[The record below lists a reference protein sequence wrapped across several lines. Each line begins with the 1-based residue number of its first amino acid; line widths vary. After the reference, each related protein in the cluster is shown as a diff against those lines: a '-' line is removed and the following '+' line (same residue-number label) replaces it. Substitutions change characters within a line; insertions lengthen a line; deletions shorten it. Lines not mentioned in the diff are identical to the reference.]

1 MRNVDPQRK
10 WESLK
15 LPDRR
20 EPFRKLIIA
29 EGTNVVVLRDVPNH
43 DGGVAHPRGAV
54 GTVILSPANANDL
67 YRVQFVD
74 GGEASLLPRE
84 ITMLAKY
91 QEGSVQYSNA
101 EIDTGELYDRVLFQC
116 IIGSQAYG
124 LADDAS
130 DIDRR
135 GFFLPT
141 ADSHW
146 SLSGVPEQIECHET
160 QEAYW
165 EIQKFIVLA
174 LKANPNVLECLY
186 SPLVE
191 MMTPLAS
198 ELIESREMFLSK
210 LVFQTYNGYVASQ
223 FKKMES
229 DMRNKGSVKWKHA
242 MHLIRLLI
250 SGIDVLKHAYVPV
263 DVGKH
268 RDSLLAIKRGELDWQ
283 EIESLRLGLHRD
295 FSAAFT
301 HTRLPEKPD
310 FRRAEAFLIRARRA
324 ALEPGLP

>member
-1 MRNVDPQRK
+1 LKLPDRSDPQRK
-10 WESLK
+10 W
-15 LPDRR
+15 
-20 EPFRKLIIA
+20 IIA
-29 EGTNVVVLRDVPNH
+29 EGTQIVVLRDVRNT

-54 GTVILSPANANDL
+54 GTVVESPSEGSHS
-67 YRVQFVD
+67 YRVQFLD
-74 GGEASLLPRE
+74 GIVESLLPRE
-84 ITMLAKY
+84 ITMLTKY
-91 QEGSVQYSNA
+91 QGGSLQDSVAILDSS
-101 EIDTGELYDRVLFQC
+101 EWYDRVLFQC

-135 GFFLPT
+135 GFFLPS
-141 ADSHW
+141 ADAHW
-146 SLSGVPEQIECHET
+146 SLSGVPEQIECDET

-165 EIQKFIVLA
+165 ELQKFIVLA

-191 MMTPLAS
+191 KLTPLAQ

-229 DMRNKGSVKWKHA
+229 DIRNKGSVKWKHA

-250 SGIDVLKHAYVPV
+250 SGIEVLKHAYVPV
-263 DVGKH
+263 DVGSH
-268 RDSLLAIKRGELDWQ
+268 RDTLLAIKRGELDWK
-283 EIESLRLGLHRD
+283 EIDALRLSFHQD
-295 FSAAFT
+295 FSTAFA
-301 HTRLPEKPD
+301 HTRLPERPD
-310 FRRAEAFLIRARRA
+310 YHRADAFLIRARRA

>member
-1 MRNVDPQRK
+1 L
-10 WESLK
+10 S
-15 LPDRR
+15 DRIK
-20 EPFRKLIIA
+20 PHSKLIIS
-29 EGTNVVVLRDVPNH
+29 EGTQIVVLRDVRSSE
-43 DGGVAHPRGAV
+43 GRILHPRGAV
-54 GTVILSPANANDL
+54 GTVIKSPVDWNHA
-67 YRVQFVD
+67 YRVRFLD
-74 GGEASLLPRE
+74 GTEESLLPRE

-91 QEGSVQYSNA
+91 QSGSIQASMANH
-101 EIDTGELYDRVLFQC
+101 DKSELYDRVLFQC

-141 ADSHW
+141 ANAHW
-146 SLSGVPEQIECHET
+146 SLNGVPEQIECHET

-165 EIQKFIVLA
+165 ELQKFIVLA

-191 MMTPLAS
+191 KTTPLAQ
-198 ELIESREMFLSK
+198 ELIELREMFLSK

-229 DMRNKGSVKWKHA
+229 DIRNKGSVKWKHA

-250 SGIDVLKHAYVPV
+250 SGIDVLKHACVPV
-263 DVGKH
+263 DVGSH
-268 RDSLLAIKRGELDWQ
+268 RDTLLAIKRGELDWQ
-283 EIESLRLGLHRD
+283 EIEALRLSLHRD
-295 FSAAFT
+295 FSTAFA
-301 HTRLPEKPD
+301 HTRLPERPD
-310 FRRAEAFLIRARRA
+310 HHRADAFLIRARRA

>member
-1 MRNVDPQRK
+1 LPDRSDPQRK
-10 WESLK
+10 W
-15 LPDRR
+15 
-20 EPFRKLIIA
+20 IIA
-29 EGTNVVVLRDVPNH
+29 EGTQIVVLRDVRNT

-54 GTVILSPANANDL
+54 GTVVESPSEGSHS
-67 YRVQFVD
+67 YRVQFLD
-74 GGEASLLPRE
+74 GIVESLLPRE
-84 ITMLAKY
+84 ITMLTKY
-91 QEGSVQYSNA
+91 QGGSLQDSVAILDSS
-101 EIDTGELYDRVLFQC
+101 EWYDRVLFQC

-135 GFFLPT
+135 GFFLPS
-141 ADSHW
+141 ADAHW
-146 SLSGVPEQIECHET
+146 SLSGVPEQIECDET

-165 EIQKFIVLA
+165 ELQKFIVLA

-191 MMTPLAS
+191 KLTPLAQ

-229 DMRNKGSVKWKHA
+229 DIRNKGSVKWKHA

-250 SGIDVLKHAYVPV
+250 SGIEVLKHAYVPV
-263 DVGKH
+263 DVGSH
-268 RDSLLAIKRGELDWQ
+268 RDTLLAIKRGELDWK
-283 EIESLRLGLHRD
+283 EIDALRLSFHQD
-295 FSAAFT
+295 FSTAFA
-301 HTRLPEKPD
+301 HTRLPERPD
-310 FRRAEAFLIRARRA
+310 YHRADAFLIRARRA

>member
-1 MRNVDPQRK
+1 MPDRSDPQRK
-10 WESLK
+10 W
-15 LPDRR
+15 
-20 EPFRKLIIA
+20 IIA
-29 EGTNVVVLRDVPNH
+29 EGTQIVVLRDVRNT

-54 GTVILSPANANDL
+54 GTVVESPSKGSHS
-67 YRVQFVD
+67 YRVQFLD
-74 GGEASLLPRE
+74 GIVESLLPRE
-84 ITMLAKY
+84 ITMLTKY
-91 QEGSVQYSNA
+91 QGGSLQDSVAILDAS
-101 EIDTGELYDRVLFQC
+101 EWYDRVLFQC

-135 GFFLPT
+135 GFFLPS
-141 ADSHW
+141 ADAHW
-146 SLSGVPEQIECHET
+146 SLSGVPEQIECDET

-165 EIQKFIVLA
+165 ELKKFIVLA

-191 MMTPLAS
+191 KLTPLAQ

-229 DMRNKGSVKWKHA
+229 DIRNKGSVKWKHA

-250 SGIDVLKHAYVPV
+250 SGIEVLKHAYVPV
-263 DVGKH
+263 DVGSH
-268 RDSLLAIKRGELDWQ
+268 RDTLLAIKRGELDWK
-283 EIESLRLGLHRD
+283 EIDALRLSFHQH
-295 FSAAFT
+295 FSTAFA
-301 HTRLPEKPD
+301 HTRLPERPD
-310 FRRAEAFLIRARRA
+310 YHRADAFLIRARRA

>member
-1 MRNVDPQRK
+1 MVLQRRWEFLKLPDRSDPQRK
-10 WESLK
+10 W
-15 LPDRR
+15 
-20 EPFRKLIIA
+20 IIA
-29 EGTNVVVLRDVPNH
+29 EGTQIVVLRDVRNT

-54 GTVILSPANANDL
+54 GTVVESPSEGSHS
-67 YRVQFVD
+67 YRVQFLD
-74 GGEASLLPRE
+74 GIVESLLPRE
-84 ITMLAKY
+84 ITMLTKY
-91 QEGSVQYSNA
+91 QGGSLQDSVAILDSS
-101 EIDTGELYDRVLFQC
+101 EWYDRVLFQC

-135 GFFLPT
+135 GFFLPS
-141 ADSHW
+141 ADAHW
-146 SLSGVPEQIECHET
+146 SLSGVPEQIECDET

-165 EIQKFIVLA
+165 ELQKFIVLA

-191 MMTPLAS
+191 KLTPLAQ

-229 DMRNKGSVKWKHA
+229 DIRNKGSVKWKHA

-250 SGIDVLKHAYVPV
+250 SGIEVLKHAYVPV
-263 DVGKH
+263 DVGSH
-268 RDSLLAIKRGELDWQ
+268 RDTLLAIKRGELDWK
-283 EIESLRLGLHRD
+283 EIDALRLSFHQD
-295 FSAAFT
+295 FSTAFA
-301 HTRLPEKPD
+301 HTRLPERPD
-310 FRRAEAFLIRARRA
+310 YHRADAFLIRARRA

>member
-1 MRNVDPQRK
+1 MSDRSDPY
-10 WESLK
+10 
-15 LPDRR
+15 
-20 EPFRKLIIA
+20 RKLIIA
-29 EGTNVVVLRDVPNH
+29 EGTHIVVLRDVRNH
-43 DGGVAHPRGAV
+43 EGGVVHPRGAV
-54 GTVILSPANANDL
+54 GTVIESPVDWSHS
-67 YRVQFVD
+67 YRVQFLD
-74 GGEASLLPRE
+74 GIEESLLPYE

-91 QEGSVQYSNA
+91 QAGSIEDSVA
-101 EIDTGELYDRVLFQC
+101 LLDTSEWYDRVLFQC

-135 GFFLPT
+135 GFFLPS
-141 ADSHW
+141 ADAHW

-165 EIQKFIVLA
+165 ELQKFIVLA

-191 MMTPLAS
+191 KITPLAQ
-198 ELIESREMFLSK
+198 ELIDSREMFLSK

-229 DMRNKGSVKWKHA
+229 DIRNKGSVKWKHA

-263 DVGKH
+263 DVGSH
-268 RDSLLAIKRGELDWQ
+268 RDTLLAIKRGELDWQ
-283 EIESLRLGLHRD
+283 EIEALRLSLHRD
-295 FSAAFT
+295 FSTAFA
-301 HTRLPEKPD
+301 HTRLPERPD
-310 FRRAEAFLIRARRA
+310 HHRADAFLIRARRA